1 MSGEGPNRIYLSL
14 FVLLERFEQSEF
26 LAEHQM
32 LVPRQTVNEKKTIT
46 CESDKPPSGCA
57 STHTQAHTG
66 LVVLQTGIMT
76 VDTWAVCWLPLIH

>member
-46 CESDKPPSGCA
+46 CESDKFPSGCA

-66 LVVLQTGIMT
+66 LVVLQTGIMM
-76 VDTWAVCWLPLIH
+76 VDTWAVC